1 MNIEQRW
8 DRTEA
13 DLLDGPGSMRGLLE
27 RFRHRIPPLLVGE
40 REWER
45 LLERAA
51 GLPATLGAFPFG
63 FELPLHDTR
72 PTADLGVSLLGGSR
86 SAAFFADRPQSAGA
100 EASAA
105 RITRLLDQTRP
116 EGSSLRRVAGRKML
130 LEYDIPP
137 TGGDAF
143 PEPGIF
149 LYPEEGMLVGDGLD
163 RRRRDLG
170 VVVDAVVAAAGW
182 DVDSA
187 ERRQIERVYRA
198 LEPDTDVRAVGA
210 FPSRSRAVRLAVAGF
225 TGARDVVAFL
235 KRTGWLGHRS
245 MVDAFVSPLEARGA
259 FRYLVVH
266 FDVRIDGPAPSL
278 GLSFYARA
286 GQWIK
291 EFEPWAA
298 LVDGIRATGLAVPEK
313 LVSLAGSSCGAE
325 TLFGRSG
332 LLVLLRG
339 IHHVKVVLAGDRV
352 EQVKAYT
359 FFWLRRL
366 RTRR

>member
-1 MNIEQRW
+1 MNIDQRW
-8 DRTEA
+8 DTTEEH
-13 DLLDGPGSMRGLLE
+13 LLHGPGSMRELLE
-27 RFRHRIPPLLVGE
+27 RFRHRVPPLLVGE
-40 REWER
+40 REWGR
-45 LLERAA
+45 LLERAG

-63 FELPLHDTR
+63 LELPLHDTR
-72 PTADLGVSLLGGSR
+72 PRADLGVSLLGGSR
-86 SAAFFADRPQSAGA
+86 SAAIFADRPQC
-100 EASAA
+100 ASAESSEA
-105 RITRLLDQTRP
+105 RIVRLLDQTRSEESP
-116 EGSSLRRVAGRKML
+116 LRRVAGRKML

-149 LYPEEGMLVGDGLD
+149 LYPEEGMLIGDGSE

-187 ERRQIERVYRA
+187 ERREIERVYRA
-198 LEPDTDVRAVGA
+198 LEPDTDIRAVGA
-210 FPSRSRAVRLAVAGF
+210 FPSRSRAIRLAAAGF

-235 KRTGWLGHRS
+235 ERTGWLGHRS
-245 MVDAFVSPLEARGA
+245 VVEPIVSPLEARGA
-259 FRYLVVH
+259 FRYIVVH
-266 FDVRIDGPAPSL
+266 FDVGIDGPAPSL

-298 LVDGIRATGLAVPEK
+298 LVDGIRAAGLAAPEK

-339 IHHVKVVLAGDRV
+339 IHHLKVVLAGDRV

-366 RTRR
+366 RS